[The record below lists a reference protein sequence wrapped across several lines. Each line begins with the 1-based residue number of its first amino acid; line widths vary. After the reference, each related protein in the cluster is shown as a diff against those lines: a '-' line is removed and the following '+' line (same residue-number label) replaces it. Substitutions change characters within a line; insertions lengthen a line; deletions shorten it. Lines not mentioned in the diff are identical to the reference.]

1 MRLSRT
7 FSKFSYTLAL
17 LHGFL
22 IGAVSIGLFALVI
35 QWQDIRMVEAP
46 EVVGPELKPVDG
58 TVIVDSKVV
67 YPFFAKQHGV
77 FSTADGATQVMQSD
91 PTLKT
96 AAIIMA
102 DDKYYVWSAVSLA
115 EAEVKTVGSTESF
128 VKPFQLTAQG
138 CSEETLKNIP
148 KLLSETDKSKF
159 YFEGVEPSI
168 KIPDDWKTNI
178 AAISMLS
185 KEMNVVRAQ
194 LLSHYNTQNACIKIE
209 F

>member
-1 MRLSRT
+1 VRLSRT

-35 QWQDIRMVEAP
+35 QWQDIRTVETP
-46 EVVGPELKPVDG
+46 EVVGPELETVDG
-58 TVIVDSKVV
+58 PVPVESKEV
-67 YPFFAKQHGV
+67 YSFFAKQHGV
-77 FSTADGATQVMQSD
+77 FSTADGATQVIQSD
-91 PTLKT
+91 PKLNS

-102 DDKYYVWSAVSLA
+102 DDKYYVWSAISLV

-138 CSEETLKNIP
+138 CSEEAMKNIP

-185 KEMNVVRAQ
+185 KEINVVRAQ
-194 LLSHYNTQNACIKIE
+194 LLSHYNTQNECIIIE